1 MRSSAA
7 NLPAPSILHH
17 TLSLIEK
24 VHQNSMGAARV
35 YSNSNMC
42 LFVAQ
47 VEHTTLNAH
56 LQGEFHRAA
65 GMQSRRIALVSR
77 PFIGAHEQFALNVE
91 PVHQFHKTAVCTF
104 FEEGRKAFRA
114 SNPAS
119 KATLMA
125 REDRPSSLHNL
136 FRYLNVYY

>member
-1 MRSSAA
+1 VCIPIQTCAYLR
-7 NLPAPSILHH
+7 
-17 TLSLIEK
+17 
-24 VHQNSMGAARV
+24 
-35 YSNSNMC
+35 
-42 LFVAQ
+42 AQ
-47 VEHTTLNAH
+47 VEHTPLNAH

>member
-1 MRSSAA
+1 MQTCAYLR
-7 NLPAPSILHH
+7 
-17 TLSLIEK
+17 
-24 VHQNSMGAARV
+24 
-35 YSNSNMC
+35 
-42 LFVAQ
+42 AQ
-47 VEHTTLNAH
+47 VEHTPLNAH

-91 PVHQFHKTAVCTF
+91 PVHQLHKTAVCTF
-104 FEEGRKAFRA
+104 FEEGRKAFDA

-125 REDRPSSLHNL
+125 REDRPPSLHNL
-136 FRYLNVYY
+136 FRYLNVYHW